1 MSTESNTNTLK
12 LFAEQDWANPVEIAG
27 EIRADVSIV
36 RSWIDAGLLRAIN
49 TSRPGSKKPRWK
61 ISEAIWLAFA
71 AMQAATPKPDQ
82 SPRRRRNQAADLT
95 EFFGEAAQ

>member
-1 MSTESNTNTLK
+1 MSNESTNTLK
-12 LFAEQDWANPVEIAG
+12 LFADQAWVNPVEIGG

-36 RSWIDAGLLRAIN
+36 RSWIDAGLLRAID

-61 ISEAIWLAFA
+61 ISEPIWLAFA
-71 AMQAATPKPDQ
+71 AMQAAGAKPDQ
-82 SPRRRRNQAADLT
+82 SPRRRRNQAADLS